1 MNQHSEIRGVVRRSN
16 AMRKYGVLILVAAV
30 FCAILAVTPRTAHAC
45 SCEFR
50 PLSEYADDV
59 ELAFAGRQLRRIV
72 PASNEEAW
80 KPLSVT
86 LVFQVDQVYKGRAGP
101 QVEVRTNQG
110 SAACGLDLSG
120 AGVTG
125 IAAFPTKEGLGVGS
139 CGSPVTIAELEEVF
153 GEGYPADLKAEAW
166 DPGDDVWTP
175 ATNSTSPPA
184 TNSTSPPATN
194 STSPPATNSTSPPA
208 TNSTSP
214 PATNSTSPP
223 LASQEPDTKHLP
235 NEEGPIRILIV
246 AGTIVILGGG
256 AVVFLK
262 RRRTQE

>member
-16 AMRKYGVLILVAAV
+16 AMRKYGALILVAAV

-72 PASNEEAW
+72 PASNEDAW
-80 KPLSVT
+80 KLGSVT
-86 LVFQVDQVYKGRAGP
+86 LVFQVDRVYKGRAGP
-101 QVEVRTNQG
+101 QVGLRTNAG
-110 SAACGLDLSG
+110 GAACGLDLSG
-120 AGVTG
+120 AGITG
-125 IAAFPTKEGLGVGS
+125 IVAFPTKEGLGVNT

-153 GEGYPADLKAEAW
+153 GEGYPADLNA
-166 DPGDDVWTP
+166 GDDVWTP
-175 ATNSTSPPA
+175 ATNSTSPL
-184 TNSTSPPATN
+184 
-194 STSPPATNSTSPPA
+194 A

>member
-16 AMRKYGVLILVAAV
+16 AMRKYGALILVAAV

-45 SCEFR
+45 SQGEYR
-50 PLSEYADDV
+50 HLSEYADDV
-59 ELAFAGRQLRRIV
+59 ELAFAGHQLRRIV

-80 KPLSVT
+80 KPWSVT
-86 LVFQVDQVYKGRAGP
+86 LVFQVDQVYKGQAGP

-125 IAAFPTKEGLGVGS
+125 IAAFPTKEGLRVDTS
-139 CGSPVTIAELEEVF
+139 SPITIAELEEVF

-166 DPGDDVWTP
+166 DPGDDVW
-175 ATNSTSPPA
+175 APA